1 MKKDVRRFVQ
11 GLRGSRRGRLFGAAI
26 FLVAVA
32 SFAALTCY
40 FAARSRSQQEDAL
53 RQALTVSSQLELIA
67 NLHIDANADFLTGV
81 GSARFRSLAWPVS
94 RAVEAMRSYDLL
106 QRFLSDDEAS
116 LYQLSTL
123 RSDTSLWASQL
134 DMAATSARGP
144 GASRGVDSTQLEKA
158 NKTLQSIMHG
168 LSELQLAQR
177 SKLATMQLAAE
188 AQLVRQKVTFAV
200 ALATGLIMLAYAL
213 VIAHRASLASS
224 AARIVAREAHDRFI
238 EYFEQHPLA
247 MLIFDIHTGRVLTA
261 NAAAQ
266 RQYGGSLSELMQ
278 ITADDLRPPEDRQ
291 QFRQDLEMYI
301 AASAPAGSGGVRRHT
316 RLDGHIIHV
325 DVSYH
330 LLNYA
335 GHEACFVTAAD
346 VSAHELAR
354 QELRIRSRALDA
366 SDNAVVLLQAT
377 AGEDAPHVIY
387 ANPAF
392 QRLTGLPVADVLGK
406 EAADVL
412 PGRMDDAAL
421 LDAASSTA
429 DRMKAAA
436 VVEGRRRDGSRFWAQ
451 RQISPVLDEHG
462 TTTHAVAVFSDI
474 SDRIRDQERLQLQ
487 ASLDPLTGLLN
498 RSALYARLTEMLG
511 TASTSAGQI
520 AILFIDLDNFKEIND
535 SLGHVCGDEVIKE
548 VARRLSGSVGE
559 SDVVA
564 RFAGD
569 EFVALLFGRSGVE
582 ELIGRAKA
590 LHASVNANL
599 RVGGEFVASNASA
612 GVAVFPDHAVDAGT
626 LIRYADAA
634 MYHAKRS
641 RQSALVV
648 YDESIATAD
657 AERVELA
664 KHLGRAVQ
672 SDALRLVFQPRVA
685 LGSSKPVAYEA
696 LLRWFDGERGLISP
710 AVFIPLA
717 EEKGLIVPIGE
728 WVFEQACLQAR
739 DWARDDPDIIVSIN
753 VSAMQFLH
761 SNFASTVQST
771 LAKVGVSPRNIEL
784 EVTESVLMTPAALNA
799 LNAIRRMG
807 VSIAID
813 DFGTGFSSLNYI
825 REFKPDCIKL
835 DLSFVQGIGQS
846 TIDEVIVKAVLAM
859 AHTLGMR
866 VVAEGVETIEQFAFL
881 ADNECDEVQGFL
893 TGRPMPAAQAR
904 QGLSRSGNEAVEAFA

>member
-1 MKKDVRRFVQ
+1 MKKDVRRFVR
-11 GLRGSRRGRLFGAAI
+11 GLRGSKRGRLFGAAI
-26 FLVAVA
+26 FLFAIA

-106 QRFLSDDEAS
+106 QRFLGDDEAS

-134 DMAATSARGP
+134 DLAATSARGP
-144 GASRGVDSTQLEKA
+144 GASRTVDSAQLEKA

-177 SKLATMQLAAE
+177 SKLATMQLTAE

-200 ALATGLIMLAYAL
+200 ALATGLILLAYAL
-213 VIAHRASLASS
+213 VIAHRASLSSS
-224 AARIVAREAHDRFI
+224 AAKIVAREAHDRFI

-266 RQYGGSLSELMQ
+266 RQYGGNLSELMQ
-278 ITADDLRPPEDRQ
+278 ITADELRPPEDRQ
-291 QFRQDLEMYI
+291 QFRRDLEMYV
-301 AASAPAGSGGVRRHT
+301 ASGAPAGSGGVRRHT
-316 RLDGHIIHV
+316 RLDGQIIHV

-346 VSAHELAR
+346 VSAHEMAR

-366 SDNAVVLLQAT
+366 SDNAVVLLQTT
-377 AGEDAPHVIY
+377 AEDAVQVIY

-392 QRLTGLPVADVLGK
+392 QRLTGLPVADVLGE

-412 PGRMDDAAL
+412 PGSMDDAAL
-421 LDAASSTA
+421 LYTTSSTA
-429 DRMKAAA
+429 DRLKAAT

-462 TTTHAVAVFSDI
+462 KTTHTVAVFSDI
-474 SDRIRDQERLQLQ
+474 TDRIRDQERLQLQ

-498 RSALYARLTEMLG
+498 RSALYMRLADMLG
-511 TASTSAGQI
+511 TASTSTAQI
-520 AILFIDLDNFKEIND
+520 AVLFIDLDNFKEIND

-548 VARRLSGSVGE
+548 VARRLSRSVGE
-559 SDVVA
+559 YDVVA

-569 EFVALLFGRSGVE
+569 EFVALLVGRSRVD

-599 RVGGEFVASNASA
+599 RVGGECVASNASA
-612 GVAVFPDHAVDAGT
+612 GVAVFPDHAIDAST

-672 SDALRLVFQPRVA
+672 TGALRLVFQPRVA
-685 LGSSKPVAYEA
+685 MGTGQPVAFEA

-728 WVFEQACLQAR
+728 WVFEQACLQAK
-739 DWARDDPDIIVSIN
+739 DWARDYPDIVVSIN

-761 SNFASTVQST
+761 SDFASTVERT
-771 LAKVGVSPRNIEL
+771 LVKIGVSPRNIEL
-784 EVTESVLMTPAALNA
+784 EVTESVLMTPAALVA

-835 DLSFVQGIGQS
+835 DLSFVQGIGKS

-859 AHTLGMR
+859 AHTLGMS

-904 QGLSRSGNEAVEAFA
+904 QALSRSGNEAVEAFA